1 MRRRSRQCC
10 KLFWGRWSGCRPAS
24 STLRLPLAEP
34 AVEWHQDGAFY
45 PHTNDDL
52 LAIGVILEDVD
63 TSSEPLMVI
72 PGTHKGPVLSHF
84 HGSVFAGA
92 IDPADPL
99 FARDGI
105 VTSPAGR
112 DR

>member
-1 MRRRSRQCC
+1 
-10 KLFWGRWSGCRPAS
+10 
-24 STLRLPLAEP
+24 LAEP

-84 HGSVFAGA
+84 HCSVFAGA

-99 FARDGI
+99 FARDRI
-105 VTSPAGR
+105 VTLTGRAGSMTVHHVR
-112 DR
+112 LLHGSAPNTSARARLICF

>member
-1 MRRRSRQCC
+1 MACSVSAAKSAQPPKPNRAP
-10 KLFWGRWSGCRPAS
+10 KRPATRS
-24 STLRLPLAEP
+24 
-34 AVEWHQDGAFY
+34 
-45 PHTNDDL
+45 NDDL